1 MTTKTLLNKNLKNQR
16 ANNLF
21 LSGLFLSATR
31 ISYFIYTLI
40 LKQNKKS
47 KRRRI

>member
-31 ISYFIYTLI
+31 IFLLYLHFNFKT
-40 LKQNKKS
+40 K
-47 KRRRI
+47 